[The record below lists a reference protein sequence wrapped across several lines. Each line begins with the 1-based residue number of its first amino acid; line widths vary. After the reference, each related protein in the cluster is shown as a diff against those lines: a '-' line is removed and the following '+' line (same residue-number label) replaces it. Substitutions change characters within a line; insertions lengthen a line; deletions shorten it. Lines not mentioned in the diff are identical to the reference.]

1 MSGIRYDDKRLWELY
16 GQERDKGSYLPD
28 ADEDFIALESALK
41 IRMGE
46 KSGSSTVP
54 YYSGPI
60 D

>member
-28 ADEDFIALESALK
+28 SDEDFIALESALK
-41 IRMGE
+41 IRISE
-46 KSGSSTVP
+46 KGGGSTP
-54 YYSGPI
+54 YRSGPI

>member
-41 IRMGE
+41 IRMSE
-46 KSGSSTVP
+46 KSGSSAVP